1 MLDYLDGLAHISA
14 FPSSAMSLE
23 EPSRSQFARVPLR
36 VRCGVG
42 SEVCNR
48 VASQLERKEAS
59 VILSPV
65 SLTQLANPACAS
77 GSCHLPVNERP
88 G

>member
-1 MLDYLDGLAHISA
+1 MARPTITISA
-14 FPSSAMSLE
+14 FPTSATRLE
-23 EPSRSQFARVPLR
+23 ELSRSQFARVPLR
-36 VRCGVG
+36 VRCGG
-42 SEVCNR
+42 CSEVCDTET
-48 VASQLERKEAS
+48 SQLEREEAP

-65 SLTQLANPACAS
+65 SLTQLGNPACAS